1 MSLGYSIIRE
11 VAQPT
16 FQQGVNIDSAVD
28 NWFLLLGKQ
37 RHCAAAESEWSMCT
51 DYADGR

>member
-1 MSLGYSIIRE
+1 MSLGCSIRE
-11 VAQPT
+11 AVQST
-16 FQQGVNIDSAVD
+16 FHQGVNIDSAVD

-37 RHCAAAESEWSMCT
+37 RHCAAAELEWSMCT